1 MHCATMHA
9 DNRLN
14 DNNRSIRG
22 SDIRGLGP
30 TLGTLVIIIGK
41 ISIIHDC
48 LPIIARFIRGV
59 SETREDSMGLD
70 RCDKVEYFDMS
81 WKIVSFSFKILKNSI
96 LLSYKIGYLIKLL
109 ASLFPT

>member
-1 MHCATMHA
+1 MRTLRATMHA

-59 SETREDSMGLD
+59 SETRG
-70 RCDKVEYFDMS
+70 RFDG
-81 WKIVSFSFKILKNSI
+81 IPL
-96 LLSYKIGYLIKLL
+96 LIK
-109 ASLFPT
+109 